1 LARFPLILGY
11 LFMPSPTHPGA
22 ASCSSEQAPSSAG
35 TGTLGGWQDAAR
47 LGVLSGRRLGE
58 VCPEV
63 MLIMPFAVPL
73 LLAMWLRKWLRRRVG
88 RKAGNVIG
96 KAAIIAFGG
105 PPLLVAFVAVL
116 LMRLALAVL
125 ERLDRAARAWRRA

>member
-1 LARFPLILGY
+1 
-11 LFMPSPTHPGA
+11 MPSRNEPGGLDSMAEQEAPDEDRGPA
-22 ASCSSEQAPSSAG
+22 ADSSGPWKT
-35 TGTLGGWQDAAR
+35 TGVCKR
-47 LGVLSGRRLGE
+47 HLGE

-73 LLAMWLRKWLRRRVG
+73 LLGMRLRKWLRRSVG
-88 RKAGNVIG
+88 RRPGNVIG
-96 KAAIIAFGG
+96 KVVILAFGG

-125 ERLDRAARAWRRA
+125 DRLDRTARAWRGT